1 MQTAAYAVAFEELTG
16 IPIGRLVIIMAVDND
31 VIKSKINALTNKINM
46 CESEL
51 REMTQVSNE
60 LLSIQEPE
68 DPSNPIIDKGTGVQ
82 MTESRRQEIYD
93 ANIVR
98 ADALL

>member
-1 MQTAAYAVAFEELTG
+1 
-16 IPIGRLVIIMAVDND
+16 MAIDND
-31 VIKSKINALTNKINM
+31 ILESKKVALTNKINL

-60 LLSIQEPE
+60 LLSITEPE
-68 DPSNPIIDKGTGVQ
+68 DPSNPIIDKGTGIE

>member
-1 MQTAAYAVAFEELTG
+1 
-16 IPIGRLVIIMAVDND
+16 MAIDND
-31 VIKSKINALTNKINM
+31 ILESKKVALTNKINM
-46 CESEL
+46 CELEL

-60 LLSIQEPE
+60 LLSITEPE
-68 DPSNPIIDKGTGVQ
+68 DPSNPIIDKGTGIE

-93 ANIVR
+93 ANIAR

>member
-1 MQTAAYAVAFEELTG
+1 MHG
-16 IPIGRLVIIMAVDND
+16 IFVMAVDND
-31 VIKSKINALTNKINM
+31 VLESKKVALTNKINM

-60 LLSIQEPE
+60 LLSITEPE
-68 DPSNPIIDKGTGVQ
+68 DPSNPIIDKGTGIE

-93 ANIVR
+93 ANIAR

>member
-1 MQTAAYAVAFEELTG
+1 
-16 IPIGRLVIIMAVDND
+16 MAIDND
-31 VIKSKINALTNKINM
+31 ILESKKVSLTNKINL

-60 LLSIQEPE
+60 LLSITEPE
-68 DPSNPIIDKGTGVQ
+68 DPSNPIIDKGTGIE

-93 ANIVR
+93 ANIAR

>member
-1 MQTAAYAVAFEELTG
+1 
-16 IPIGRLVIIMAVDND
+16 MAVDND
-31 VIKSKINALTNKINM
+31 VLESKKVALTNKINM

>member
-1 MQTAAYAVAFEELTG
+1 
-16 IPIGRLVIIMAVDND
+16 MAVDND
-31 VIKSKINALTNKINM
+31 ILESKKVALNNKINL

-60 LLSIQEPE
+60 LLSITEPE
-68 DPSNPIIDKGTGVQ
+68 DPSNPIIDKGTGIE

-93 ANIVR
+93 SSITR

>member
-1 MQTAAYAVAFEELTG
+1 
-16 IPIGRLVIIMAVDND
+16 MAVDND
-31 VIKSKINALTNKINM
+31 VLESKKVALTNKINM

-60 LLSIQEPE
+60 LLSITEPE

>member
-1 MQTAAYAVAFEELTG
+1 
-16 IPIGRLVIIMAVDND
+16 MAIDND
-31 VIKSKINALTNKINM
+31 ILESKKVALTNKINL

-60 LLSIQEPE
+60 LLSITEPE
-68 DPSNPIIDKGTGVQ
+68 DPSNPIIDKGTGIE

-93 ANIVR
+93 ANISR

>member
-1 MQTAAYAVAFEELTG
+1 
-16 IPIGRLVIIMAVDND
+16 MAVDND

-51 REMTQVSNE
+51 REMTQVSSE

-68 DPSNPIIDKGTGVQ
+68 DPSNSIIDKGTGVQ
-82 MTESRRQEIYD
+82 ITESRRQEIYD
-93 ANIVR
+93 ANIAR

>member
-1 MQTAAYAVAFEELTG
+1 
-16 IPIGRLVIIMAVDND
+16 MAIDND
-31 VIKSKINALTNKINM
+31 ILESKKVALTNKINL

-60 LLSIQEPE
+60 LLSITEPE
-68 DPSNPIIDKGTGVQ
+68 DPSNPIIDKGTGIE

-93 ANIVR
+93 ANIAR

>member
-1 MQTAAYAVAFEELTG
+1 
-16 IPIGRLVIIMAVDND
+16 MAVDND

-51 REMTQVSNE
+51 REMTQVSSE

-82 MTESRRQEIYD
+82 ITESRRQEIYD
-93 ANIVR
+93 ANIAR

>member
-1 MQTAAYAVAFEELTG
+1 
-16 IPIGRLVIIMAVDND
+16 MAVDND
-31 VIKSKINALTNKINM
+31 VLESKKVALTNKINM

-60 LLSIQEPE
+60 LLSITEPE
-68 DPSNPIIDKGTGVQ
+68 DPSNPIIDKGTGIE

-93 ANIVR
+93 ANIAR

>member
-1 MQTAAYAVAFEELTG
+1 
-16 IPIGRLVIIMAVDND
+16 MAIDND
-31 VIKSKINALTNKINM
+31 ILESKKVALTNKINL

-60 LLSIQEPE
+60 LLSITEPE
-68 DPSNPIIDKGTGVQ
+68 DTSNPIIDKGTGIE

-93 ANIVR
+93 ANIAR

>member
-1 MQTAAYAVAFEELTG
+1 
-16 IPIGRLVIIMAVDND
+16 MAIDND
-31 VIKSKINALTNKINM
+31 ILESKKVALTNKINM

-60 LLSIQEPE
+60 LLSITEPE
-68 DPSNPIIDKGTGVQ
+68 DPSNPIIDKGTGIE

-93 ANIVR
+93 ANIAR

>member
-1 MQTAAYAVAFEELTG
+1 
-16 IPIGRLVIIMAVDND
+16 MAIDND
-31 VIKSKINALTNKINM
+31 ILESKKVALTNKINL

-60 LLSIQEPE
+60 LLSITEPE
-68 DPSNPIIDKGTGVQ
+68 DPSNPIIDKGTGIE

-93 ANIVR
+93 ANITR

>member
-1 MQTAAYAVAFEELTG
+1 
-16 IPIGRLVIIMAVDND
+16 MAVDND
-31 VIKSKINALTNKINM
+31 VLESKKVALTNKINM

-60 LLSIQEPE
+60 LLSITEPE
-68 DPSNPIIDKGTGVQ
+68 DPSKPIIDKGTGIE

-93 ANIVR
+93 ANIAR

>member
-1 MQTAAYAVAFEELTG
+1 
-16 IPIGRLVIIMAVDND
+16 MAVDND
-31 VIKSKINALTNKINM
+31 VLESKKVALTNKINL

-60 LLSIQEPE
+60 LLSITEPE
-68 DPSNPIIDKGTGVQ
+68 DPSNPIIDKGTGIE

-93 ANIVR
+93 ANIAR

>member
-1 MQTAAYAVAFEELTG
+1 
-16 IPIGRLVIIMAVDND
+16 MAVDND

-60 LLSIQEPE
+60 LLS
-68 DPSNPIIDKGTGVQ
+68 
-82 MTESRRQEIYD
+82 
-93 ANIVR
+93 
-98 ADALL
+98 L

>member
-1 MQTAAYAVAFEELTG
+1 MHG
-16 IPIGRLVIIMAVDND
+16 IFVMAVDND

-51 REMTQVSNE
+51 REMTQVSSE

-68 DPSNPIIDKGTGVQ
+68 DPSNSIIDKGTGVQ
-82 MTESRRQEIYD
+82 ITESRRQEIYD
-93 ANIVR
+93 ANIAR

>member
-1 MQTAAYAVAFEELTG
+1 
-16 IPIGRLVIIMAVDND
+16 MAVDND
-31 VIKSKINALTNKINM
+31 ILESKKVALTNKINI
-46 CESEL
+46 CETEL

-60 LLSIQEPE
+60 LLSITEPE
-68 DPSNPIIDKGTGVQ
+68 DPSNPIIDKGTGIE

-93 ANIVR
+93 ANIAR

>member
-1 MQTAAYAVAFEELTG
+1 
-16 IPIGRLVIIMAVDND
+16 MAIDND
-31 VIKSKINALTNKINM
+31 ILESKKVALTNKINL

-51 REMTQVSNE
+51 REMTHVSNE
-60 LLSIQEPE
+60 LLSITEPE
-68 DPSNPIIDKGTGVQ
+68 DTSNPIIDKGTGIE

-93 ANIVR
+93 ANIAR